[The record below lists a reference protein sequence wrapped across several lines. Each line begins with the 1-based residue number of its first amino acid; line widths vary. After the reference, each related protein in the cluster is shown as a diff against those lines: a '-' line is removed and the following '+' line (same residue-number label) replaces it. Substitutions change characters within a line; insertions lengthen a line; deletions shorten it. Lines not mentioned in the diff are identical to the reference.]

1 VHAAQF
7 RHGKADANP
16 LAAFSNDSIEFSD
29 RSSSSLFHSY
39 LTPSALICI
48 EHPEAHIQ
56 NKEIVLVLRRI
67 LWIWKD

>member
-1 VHAAQF
+1 MLLNSVMA
-7 RHGKADANP
+7 RPMPNP
-16 LAAFSNDSIEFSD
+16 LAAFSNDSIEFSTEAHLH
-29 RSSSSLFHSY
+29 LFHSY